1 MCESKLIHLFSSSIT
16 QCYSLWIEEAIGM
29 VELKSMDQEVIHL
42 CVERELKSLIT
53 MESLFSAWFI
63 FITELLS
70 FTSFSGSRKLIPILV
85 KGQMLFLSYALF
97 LTPRL

>member
-1 MCESKLIHLFSSSIT
+1 MFESKLVHLFSSSIT
-16 QCYSLWIEEAIGM
+16 QCCSLRIEEAVGV
-29 VELKSMDQEVIHL
+29 VELKSVDQEAIHL
-42 CVERELKSLIT
+42 CVERELKALLT
-53 MESLFSAWFI
+53 MESLFSAWFL